1 MTYSRHFVKLDYPY
15 KKYLKS
21 FDYSSIPGELH
32 TTALKKNSENPPTH
46 ARNLLSIDPTG
57 PPDRDQI
64 RDFNNNV
71 CQRVAMHEYT
81 LNHHPNKYYNEQSF
95 RGLKMHTKERPKSMY
110 NTKNI
115 FSKDAPKGEAPKRP
129 IGLRGSSAMGKASS
143 LRAR

>member
-21 FDYSSIPGELH
+21 FDYSNIPGELH
-32 TTALKKNSENPPTH
+32 TTTPKKNSDNPPTH
-46 ARNLLSIDPTG
+46 PRNLTSSDPTG

-81 LNHHPNKYYNEQSF
+81 LNHRPNKDYNEHSF
-95 RGLKMHTKERPKSMY
+95 RGFKMHTKERPKSMY

-115 FSKDAPKGEAPKRP
+115 FSKDPPKGEAHK
-129 IGLRGSSAMGKASS
+129 GLVGFRGSLARGKASS